1 MVTIR
6 EKREILKELDNIYNW
21 KILVIRPFLYLML
34 LAVSSFLVA
43 RDDEKFR
50 AGIREDLVLPL
61 PLSTQFLVLGRENI
75 LDPSL
80 INRVS
85 KIIRL

>member
-1 MVTIR
+1 MIR
-6 EKREILKELDNIYNW
+6 KKREILKELDNIYNW
-21 KILVIRPFLYLML
+21 KILVIRPFLYLMQ

-50 AGIREDLVLPL
+50 AGIREDLVWPL
-61 PLSTQFLVLGRENI
+61 PLSSQFLVLGRENI